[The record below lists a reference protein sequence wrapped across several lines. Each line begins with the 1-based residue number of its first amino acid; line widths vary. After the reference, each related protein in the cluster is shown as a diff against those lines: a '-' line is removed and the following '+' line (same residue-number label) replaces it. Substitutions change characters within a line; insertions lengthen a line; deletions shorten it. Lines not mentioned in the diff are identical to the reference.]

1 MWLSFRSTT
10 AANTN
15 ESLNNAVPKRSRR
28 QNLKFMVI
36 LITGASSGFGKAIAE
51 ELIACGHVVYGTS
64 RKVAE
69 NAANGLKMLQLDVTS
84 REQVKNAVSHI
95 IEQENALDVV
105 INNAGMGIGGA
116 LELATQQEVD
126 IQMNTNFF
134 GVVNVCS
141 EVLPYFRKN
150 RKGLIINVSS
160 IGGIFGIP
168 YQGFYSASK
177 FAVEGYSEVLSL
189 ETKQFGI
196 KIVLVEPGD
205 FNTGFTKSRII
216 STETQNNDDYK
227 KSFER
232 VLKNIEKDETNG
244 GSPKYL
250 AKKIA
255 KIINK
260 KNPKFRYVIAPNILQ
275 KLSVILSQIL
285 PSRFFQW
292 LLRLFYSV

>member
-1 MWLSFRSTT
+1 
-10 AANTN
+10 
-15 ESLNNAVPKRSRR
+15 
-28 QNLKFMVI
+28 MVI

-51 ELIACGHVVYGTS
+51 ELLRCGHTVYGTS

-69 NAANGLKMLQLDVTS
+69 NSITGLKMLQLDVTS
-84 REQVKNAVSHI
+84 REQIKVAVAQI
-95 IEQENALDVV
+95 IEQENTLDVV

-116 LELATQQEVD
+116 LELATQQEID

-134 GVVNVCS
+134 GVVNICS

-189 ETKQFGI
+189 ETKQFGV

-205 FNTGFTKSRII
+205 FNTGFTQSRII
-216 STETQNNDDYK
+216 STETQNNEDYRQ
-227 KSFER
+227 SFER
-232 VLKNIEKDETNG
+232 VLKNIEKDETTGAN
-244 GSPKYL
+244 PKYL

-260 KNPKFRYVIAPNILQ
+260 KHPKFRYVITPNILQ
-275 KLSVILSQIL
+275 KLSALLSHLL
-285 PSRFFQW
+285 PGRLFQSIV
-292 LLRLFYSV
+292 RLFYSV

>member
-1 MWLSFRSTT
+1 L
-10 AANTN
+10 
-15 ESLNNAVPKRSRR
+15 
-28 QNLKFMVI
+28 QNRKSKIVNKFMVI
-36 LITGASSGFGKAIAE
+36 LITGTSSGFGKAIAE
-51 ELIACGHVVYGTS
+51 ELISHGHVVYGTS
-64 RKVAE
+64 RKVTE
-69 NAANGLKMLQLDVTS
+69 NVANGLKMLQLDVTS
-84 REQVKNAVSHI
+84 REQVKNAISHI
-95 IEQENALDVV
+95 IEQENTLDVV

-116 LELATQQEVD
+116 VELATQQEID

-205 FNTGFTKSRII
+205 FNTGFTKNRII
-216 STETQNNDDYK
+216 STETQNNEDYK

-250 AKKIA
+250 AEKIA

-260 KNPKFRYVIAPNILQ
+260 KNPKFRYVITPNILQ
-275 KLSVILSQIL
+275 KLSVLLSHIL
-285 PSRFFQW
+285 PSRLFQW
-292 LLRLFYSV
+292 LIRLFYSV

>member
-1 MWLSFRSTT
+1 M
-10 AANTN
+10 N
-15 ESLNNAVPKRSRR
+15 P
-28 QNLKFMVI
+28 LKKEIAGQARNDEKIKIMVI

-51 ELIACGHVVYGTS
+51 ELIECGHIVYGTS
-64 RKVAE
+64 RNIIE
-69 NAANGLKMLQLDVTS
+69 NSANGLKILQLDVTS
-84 REQVKNAVSHI
+84 RKQVKNAVSHI
-95 IEQENALDVV
+95 IEQEKTLDVV
-105 INNAGMGIGGA
+105 INNAGMGISGA
-116 LELATQQEVD
+116 LELATQQEID

-141 EVLPYFRKN
+141 EVLPHFRKN

-196 KIVLVEPGD
+196 KVVLVEPGD

-260 KNPKFRYVIAPNILQ
+260 KHSKFRYLIAPNILQ
-275 KLSVILSQIL
+275 KLSVLLSKIL
-285 PSRFFQW
+285 PNRLFQW
-292 LLRLFYSV
+292 ILRLFYSV

>member
-1 MWLSFRSTT
+1 
-10 AANTN
+10 
-15 ESLNNAVPKRSRR
+15 
-28 QNLKFMVI
+28 MVI
-36 LITGASSGFGKAIAE
+36 LITGTSSGFGKAIAE
-51 ELIACGHVVYGTS
+51 ELLLRGHIVYGTS
-64 RKVAE
+64 RKNVG
-69 NAANGLKMLQLDVTS
+69 NIANGLKMLQLDVTS
-84 REQVKNAVSHI
+84 REQVKNAVAHI
-95 IEQENALDVV
+95 IEQEKRLDAV
-105 INNAGMGIGGA
+105 INNAGIGIGGA
-116 LELATQQEVD
+116 VELATQQEID

-134 GVVNVCS
+134 GVVNICS
-141 EVLPYFRKN
+141 EALLHFRKN

-189 ETKQFGI
+189 ETSKFGI

-205 FNTGFTKSRII
+205 FNTGFTKNRII
-216 STETQNNDDYK
+216 SAETQNNDDYK

-244 GSPKYL
+244 GSPKYF

-275 KLSVILSQIL
+275 KLSVLLYNIL
-285 PSRFFQW
+285 PNRLFQW
-292 LLRLFYSV
+292 LLRMFYSV